1 MSTSLS
7 AAGALSKYL
16 GVEAGAYSA
25 PETYTYNEEEAIF
38 LCLERFYRFGM
49 KRPTFRVRN
58 ALSFPVSIFLQFF
71 FFLFQHLSL
80 GPTIT
85 TGSSEDLLSD
95 ALVTDTFGA
104 NCSSNQSS
112 EASGLLPHVSLFE
125 GTYMDWSS
133 DIELNTEN
141 EHRVA
146 LPDSY
151 QNNNASQES
160 LEQINYLIDTPVEW
174 AEMSE
179 QGLCDDIY
187 DLFEDE
193 VGSCSEQRHF
203 NKDDSKDD
211 SSDLAVDS
219 DIDCLLEEPD
229 DGWDWSPDDLSYQEY
244 DQNFMGNISVYSLV
258 QPLKMPT
265 SLYSTND
272 ILDSL
277 HLGLDRKHNSI
288 ALVNSYYQG
297 PTIRSLSQTE
307 DIQACAVSQECS
319 SGDHYVGLR
328 SDMLTKPVITDGDH
342 GIIVAPKS
350 SQAFNSRSETQ
361 GLFSDQQGY
370 GRGLAVDG
378 GNSGVITD
386 EDSDRCFLV
395 IEYDSDVV
403 E

>member
-1 MSTSLS
+1 MSGTFLS
-7 AAGALSKYL
+7 IWNETAQVQGSKCVIISCINL
-16 GVEAGAYSA
+16 FTV
-25 PETYTYNEEEAIF
+25 
-38 LCLERFYRFGM
+38 
-49 KRPTFRVRN
+49 
-58 ALSFPVSIFLQFF
+58 
-71 FFLFQHLSL
+71 FFLPFQHLSL
-80 GPTIT
+80 VPTIT

-174 AEMSE
+174 AEMSD

-193 VGSCSEQRHF
+193 VGSCRAFSERRHF

-211 SSDLAVDS
+211 SPDLAVDS

-229 DGWDWSPDDLSYQEY
+229 DWSPDDLSYQEY
-244 DQNFMGNISVYSLV
+244 DQDFMGNISFPGVYSLV

-272 ILDSL
+272 FEHILDPL

-288 ALVNSYYQG
+288 ALVNSHHKR

-307 DIQACAVSQECS
+307 DMRACAVSQECS
-319 SGDHYVGLR
+319 SGDHYVGLG

-361 GLFSDQQGY
+361 DLFSDQQSVYGY
-370 GRGLAVDG
+370 GRGLAIDG

-395 IEYDSDVV
+395 IEYDSDVA